1 MQETHLN
8 LPPESQN
15 LFTEPPGTEDT
26 ELVDD
31 VLPNDSRN
39 TTRDH
44 VEDLEEIDPL
54 PDLMESQQQQ

>member
-8 LPPESQN
+8 LPPGSQN

-26 ELVDD
+26 ELVVG
-31 VLPNDSRN
+31 VLPNDTRN
-39 TTRDH
+39 TTRHH